1 MMVDSQVASTVS
13 DTQMAIVVSLPASAP
28 DSGDDHSG
36 GRDGDFQDYE
46 QYRSP
51 ASL

>member
-1 MMVDSQVASTVS
+1 MMVDSQVASIVS
-13 DTQMAIVVSLPASAP
+13 DTRMAIVVLLPASVP

-36 GRDGDFQDYE
+36 GTDGDFQDYE
-46 QYRSP
+46 QDMGS